1 LFITMVPFSDLLPR
15 SGLSFVSVSMSPG
28 GTQRIT
34 VASAPGSLTGKGS
47 ASVKLVRN
55 LFFESVRLVRGF
67 LGLPIRG
74 VKGFQDNG

>member
-1 LFITMVPFSDLLPR
+1 
-15 SGLSFVSVSMSPG
+15 
-28 GTQRIT
+28 